1 MATGKTNAR
10 YIKVSIDDIGDSA
23 RDISASV
30 SDVSGV
36 GLDFATQDVT
46 AYSDGVINF
55 TLGHPS
61 AEIDISG
68 PLNNTATTGGHTI
81 FAAMIDAPYSQD
93 SYTLTVQIGIRAT
106 PTTGDPEFEG
116 AFERMCEKY
125 PRERQYKSAKSRV
138 IHIIPQRVAY
148 RKKPA
153 H

>member
-116 AFERMCEKY
+116 EYLLSSYTVNGDATY
-125 PRERQYKSAKSRV
+125 TAHLVPATATA
-138 IHIIPQRVAY
+138 PAWGTVA
-148 RKKPA
+148 
-153 H
+153 